1 MEGVLADVEI
11 QQPKAR
17 SLDGD
22 ADMVDAA
29 PQTANKQER
38 QKNDKRDPKEKK
50 GKKEKKPKQGKEDDK
65 KKKKRKHDEMNGI
78 EESVKLKKAKQ

>member
-17 SLDGD
+17 SLDDD
-22 ADMVDAA
+22 ADMVDFA
-29 PQTANKQER
+29 PKTAHKQER

-78 EESVKLKKAKQ
+78 EEGIKLKKVKQ

>member
-17 SLDGD
+17 SLDD
-22 ADMVDAA
+22 DVDMVDFA
-29 PQTANKQER
+29 PKTAHKQER
-38 QKNDKRDPKEKK
+38 QKNDKRDP
-50 GKKEKKPKQGKEDDK
+50 KEKKPKQGKEDDK

-78 EESVKLKKAKQ
+78 EEGIKLQKVKQ